1 MRLARSFRFRLA
13 VQFSAL
19 LILSVAVLGGSA
31 FLALRHVIGK
41 QVDET
46 LLRLA
51 EIEAAAT
58 SDAPDSLA
66 HFHDNVFHSSSSEV
80 SQEVSRY
87 AEIWS
92 YAGVPLARS
101 QNLADRDLRLP
112 PDARLAAAKGEQ
124 AWFTYEDSLGTL
136 RSLVYPFSHADTQR
150 SGQILQVAAPIDRNQ
165 ETLLEFLRILGLI
178 GLAGAA
184 VSFGGAWYFAGRS
197 IAPVKQIADQ
207 ASRLEPGRSAGNI
220 VVRADSAEHRR
231 LVAVLNEA
239 FDRLLSAVQAQRRF
253 TADASHEFRTPLA
266 IIQGDIEVALRRDR
280 SPVEYRELLGSTLE
294 EARRLIRI
302 ADDLLTLA
310 RSDSGVLPVEHEPLD
325 IASIVT
331 DLVKR
336 YRSLGDGRVIELERV
351 PADGP
356 ATVAGDEGWIRQA
369 VGNVLENAFRY
380 AGEGG
385 HIRVSVRRIE
395 RADGTAIRIE
405 VEDDGPGIAKDDVPR
420 IFQRF
425 FRADRARRKHG
436 GTGLGLPIAK
446 AILEAHGGS
455 IEVRSQ
461 PGVGTTMVLNLPAT

>member
-13 VQFSAL
+13 VRFAAL
-19 LILSVAVLGGSA
+19 LTLSVAVLGGSA
-31 FLALRHVIGK
+31 FLALRHVIRK

-58 SDAPDSLA
+58 SDAPVSLA
-66 HFHDNVFHSSSSEV
+66 HFHDNVFHTASSEV

-92 YAGVPLARS
+92 YAGDPIARS
-101 QNLADRDLRLP
+101 QNLADGDLHLP
-112 PDARLAAAKGEQ
+112 LDARRAAARGEQ
-124 AWFTYEDSLGTL
+124 VWFTYEDSLGTL
-136 RSLVYPFSHADTQR
+136 RSLVYPFAHGETRRQ
-150 SGQILQVAAPIDRNQ
+150 GQILQVAAPIDRSQ
-165 ETLLEFLRILGLI
+165 QTLFEFLRILGLI

-184 VSFGGAWYFAGRS
+184 LSFGGAWYFAGQS
-197 IAPVKQIADQ
+197 IAPVRQIADQ

-239 FDRLLSAVQAQRRF
+239 FDRLLSAVQVQRRF

-280 SPVEYRELLGSTLE
+280 SPAEYRELLRSTLE

-310 RSDSGVLPVEHEPLD
+310 RSDAGVLPVEHDPLD
-325 IASIVT
+325 VASMVT
-331 DLVKR
+331 DLVRR
-336 YRSLGDGRVIELERV
+336 YRSMEDGRVITLERV
-351 PADGP
+351 RAEGP
-356 ATVAGDEGWIRQA
+356 VTMVGDEGWMRRA

-380 AGEGG
+380 TGEGG
-385 HIRVSVRRIE
+385 HIRVSARRIE
-395 RADGTAIRIE
+395 RVDGAAVRIE
-405 VEDDGPGIAKDDVPR
+405 VEDDGPGIAEEDLPR
-420 IFQRF
+420 VFQRF
-425 FRADRARRKHG
+425 FRADRARSQDG
-436 GTGLGLPIAK
+436 GTGLGLPIAR
-446 AILEAHGGS
+446 AIVEAHGGR

-461 PGVGTTMVLNLPAT
+461 PGLGTTVELNLPAT